1 MKKRKKIVPISER
14 EKDYFEQFY
23 LKYKKFMYFTARK
36 YAQEDCVCED
46 IVQECVIRLLNH
58 VQTLL
63 ELEETQQCKYI
74 AMTVRTVF
82 LDMEKAKQNA
92 QLVSVDERILEEI
105 LQAESE
111 DQESDTNLTCQME
124 VERLRKNM
132 KARDWVLL
140 EGKYILGYSQEE
152 LGEMVGVAPASIR
165 MLLCRAKEQ
174 ARKILWQIRREDF

>member
-36 YAQEDCVCED
+36 YAQEDCDCED

-82 LDMEKAKQNA
+82 LDMEKVKQNA

-105 LQAESE
+105 LQVESE

-152 LGEMVGVAPASIR
+152 LGAMVGVAPASIR